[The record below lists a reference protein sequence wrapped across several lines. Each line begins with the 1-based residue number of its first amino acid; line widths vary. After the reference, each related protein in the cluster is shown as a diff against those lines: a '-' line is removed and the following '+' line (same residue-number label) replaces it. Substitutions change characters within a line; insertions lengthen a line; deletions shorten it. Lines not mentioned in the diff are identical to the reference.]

1 MLSLN
6 WTAKSAAHITMNK
19 RFCVIDDMRVKRKLH
34 RPLIKLEQRDGVL
47 QVVGGNSW
55 QYYLRDPY
63 HLMLTIPWLVFV
75 AIVVVFDIFLNAI
88 FALLYLLDSNAIAGI
103 KDVGFLEAFFFSVQ
117 TLASIGYGVM
127 NPQTLY
133 ANLIVTLESI
143 ASLMLFAVIT
153 GIAFTRFSKSSSRV
167 MFSHVVT
174 IHDYNGVRTLMFR
187 TANERRNNIL
197 EARLRVYLMIDEISA
212 EGQMMRRLHELKL
225 VRDHSPV
232 FLLSWTV
239 MHTIDENSPLYR
251 MDKETMERLNAQIL
265 VSLTG
270 VDETI
275 AGTIH
280 ARHMYSSSQILC
292 DRRFVDVI
300 YTGNDG
306 HRYLDYNYFHDTIA
320 LN

>member
-1 MLSLN
+1 MR
-6 WTAKSAAHITMNK
+6 IK
-19 RFCVIDDMRVKRKLH
+19 RNLP
-34 RPLIKLEQRDGVL
+34 RPVIKLEQRDGVL

-55 QYYLRDPY
+55 HSYFRDPY
-63 HLMLTIPWLVFV
+63 HLLLTIPWIGFV
-75 AIVVVFDIFLNAI
+75 GIVVGFDIFLNAV
-88 FALLYLLDSNAIAGI
+88 FAVLYLLDAKAIAGVE
-103 KDVGFLEAFFFSVQ
+103 KVGFMEAFFFSVQ

-133 ANLIVTLESI
+133 ANLLVTLESI

-153 GIAFTRFSKSSSRV
+153 GIAFTRFAKSSSRV
-167 MFSHVVT
+167 MFSRVAT
-174 IHDYNGVRTLMFR
+174 IHDYNGIPTLIFR

-197 EARLRVYLMIDEISA
+197 EAKLSVYLMIDEVTE

-239 MHTIDENSPLYR
+239 MHTIDQSSPLYGLTL
-251 MDKETMERLNAQIL
+251 ESMERLHAQIL

-270 VDETI
+270 VDETVE
-275 AGTIH
+275 GTLH
-280 ARHMYSSSQILC
+280 ARHFYAARNLMF

-300 YTGNDG
+300 HMGNDG
-306 HRYLDYNYFHDTIA
+306 HRYLDYTYFHETIA
-320 LN
+320 I

>member
-1 MLSLN
+1 MG
-6 WTAKSAAHITMNK
+6 I
-19 RFCVIDDMRVKRKLH
+19 KRKLH
-34 RPLIKLEQRDGVL
+34 HHLIKLEQRDGVL

-55 QYYLRDPY
+55 YSYLRDPY
-63 HLMLTIPWLVFV
+63 HLLLTVPWIGFF
-75 AIVVVFDIFLNAI
+75 AIVVGFDIFLNAV
-88 FALLYLLDSNAIAGI
+88 FAVLYLLDSNAIAGI
-103 KDVGFLEAFFFSVQ
+103 KEVGFLEAFFFSVQ

-153 GIAFTRFSKSSSRV
+153 GVAFTRFAKSSSRV
-167 MFSHVVT
+167 MFSRVAT
-174 IHDYNGVRTLMFR
+174 IHNYNGIPTLMFR
-187 TANERRNNIL
+187 TANERKNNIL
-197 EARLRVYLMIDEISA
+197 EAKLSVYLMIDEVTA

-225 VRDHSPV
+225 TRDHSPV

-239 MHTIDENSPLYR
+239 MHTINESSPLYGLS
-251 MDKETMERLNAQIL
+251 METMERLHAQIL

-275 AGTIH
+275 EGTLH
-280 ARHMYSSSQILC
+280 ARHMYAARNILF

-300 YTGNDG
+300 SMGNDG
-306 HRYLDYNYFHDTIA
+306 HRYLDYTHFHETVAI
-320 LN
+320 

>member
-1 MLSLN
+1 MG
-6 WTAKSAAHITMNK
+6 I
-19 RFCVIDDMRVKRKLH
+19 KRKLH
-34 RPLIKLEQRDGVL
+34 HHLIKLEQRDGVL

-55 QYYLRDPY
+55 YSYLRDPY
-63 HLMLTIPWLVFV
+63 HLLLTVPWIGFF
-75 AIVVVFDIFLNAI
+75 AIVVGFDIFLNAV
-88 FALLYLLDSNAIAGI
+88 FAVLYLLDSNAIAGI
-103 KDVGFLEAFFFSVQ
+103 KEVGFLEAFFFSVR

-153 GIAFTRFSKSSSRV
+153 GIAFTRFAKSSSRV
-167 MFSHVVT
+167 MFSRVAT
-174 IHDYNGVRTLMFR
+174 IHNYNGIPTLMFR
-187 TANERRNNIL
+187 TANERKNNIL
-197 EARLRVYLMIDEISA
+197 EAKLSVYLMIDEVTA

-225 VRDHSPV
+225 ARNHSPV

-239 MHTIDENSPLYR
+239 MHTINESSPLYGLS
-251 MDKETMERLNAQIL
+251 METMERLHAQIL

-275 AGTIH
+275 EGTLH
-280 ARHMYSSSQILC
+280 ARHMYAARNILF

-300 YTGNDG
+300 SMGNDG
-306 HRYLDYNYFHDTIA
+306 HRYLDYTHFHETVAI
-320 LN
+320 

>member
-1 MLSLN
+1 MG
-6 WTAKSAAHITMNK
+6 I
-19 RFCVIDDMRVKRKLH
+19 KRKLH
-34 RPLIKLEQRDGVL
+34 RHLIKLEQRDGVL

-55 QYYLRDPY
+55 YSYLRDPY
-63 HLMLTIPWLVFV
+63 HLLLTVPWIGFF
-75 AIVVVFDIFLNAI
+75 AIVVGFDIFLNAV
-88 FALLYLLDSNAIAGI
+88 FAILYLLDSNAIAGI
-103 KDVGFLEAFFFSVQ
+103 KEVGFLEAFFFSVQ

-153 GIAFTRFSKSSSRV
+153 GIAFTRFAKSSSRV

-174 IHDYNGVRTLMFR
+174 IHDYNGIPTLMFR
-187 TANERRNNIL
+187 TANERKNNIL
-197 EARLRVYLMIDEISA
+197 EARLRVYLMIDEITS

-225 VRDHSPV
+225 VRDHSPI

-239 MHTIDENSPLYR
+239 MHTIDENSPLYGITI
-251 MDKETMERLNAQIL
+251 ETMERLNAQIL

-275 AGTIH
+275 EGTIH

-300 YTGNDG
+300 HIGKDG
-306 HRYLDYNYFHDTIA
+306 HRYLDYSHFHETTA
-320 LN
+320 V

>member
-1 MLSLN
+1 MR
-6 WTAKSAAHITMNK
+6 IK
-19 RFCVIDDMRVKRKLH
+19 RNLH
-34 RPLIKLEQRDGVL
+34 RSVIKLEQRDGVL

-55 QYYLRDPY
+55 HSYFRDPY
-63 HLMLTIPWLVFV
+63 HLLLTIPWIGFV
-75 AIVVVFDIFLNAI
+75 GIVVGFDIFLNAV
-88 FALLYLLDSNAIAGI
+88 FAVLYLLDANAIAGI
-103 KDVGFLEAFFFSVQ
+103 PKVGFMEAFFFSVQ

-133 ANLIVTLESI
+133 ANLLVTLESI

-153 GIAFTRFSKSSSRV
+153 GIAFTRFAKSSSRV
-167 MFSHVVT
+167 MFSRVAT
-174 IHDYNGVRTLMFR
+174 IHDYNGIPTLIFR

-197 EARLRVYLMIDEISA
+197 EAKLSVYLMIDEVTE

-239 MHTIDENSPLYR
+239 MHMIDQSSPLYGLTV
-251 MDKETMERLNAQIL
+251 ESMERLHAQIL

-270 VDETI
+270 VDETVE
-275 AGTIH
+275 GTLH
-280 ARHMYSSSQILC
+280 ARHLYAARNIMF

-300 YTGNDG
+300 HMGNDG
-306 HRYLDYNYFHDTIA
+306 HRYLDYTYFHETIA
-320 LN
+320 I